1 MFKLP
6 KSNHSYASVMK
17 SPLKILALLLG
28 MALISEPSYAQ
39 SSGYKSDLKSDALS
53 TSQTTEFPASSNN
66 KPHYLVLALDTA
78 NSQSYGGACD
88 QSKKHSCDEL
98 VQDNILWDVEHPD
111 APYAK
116 HWLQKN
122 LDDLCSCTKD
132 PYETVNC
139 FQVQVNNKRKTWQE
153 AIVICKE
160 NK

>member
-6 KSNHSYASVMK
+6 KSKRSYANVMK
-17 SPLKILALLLG
+17 SPSALSALLLG
-28 MALISEPSYAQ
+28 MALTSDPARAQ
-39 SSGYKSDLKSDALS
+39 PDGYKSDLGRVSLS
-53 TSQTTEFPASSNN
+53 TSQKTGIQKSGNN
-66 KPHYLVLALDTA
+66 KSHYLVLAMDAA
-78 NSQSYGGACD
+78 NSQSSGGACD

-98 VQDNILWDVEHPD
+98 VQDNILWDAEHPD

-153 AIVICKE
+153 AIAICKAS
-160 NK
+160 K

>member
-1 MFKLP
+1 MFMLP
-6 KSNHSYASVMK
+6 KSKRSYANVMK
-17 SPLKILALLLG
+17 SHSTLSALLLG
-28 MALISEPSYAQ
+28 MALISDPALAQ
-39 SSGYKSDLKSDALS
+39 PNGYKSDLERVSLS
-53 TSQTTEFPASSNN
+53 TSQKAGIQTSGNN
-66 KPHYLVLALDTA
+66 KNHYLVLAMDAAT
-78 NSQSYGGACD
+78 SPSSGGACD

-98 VQDNILWDVEHPD
+98 VQDNILWDAEHPD

-153 AIVICKE
+153 AIAICRA

>member
-6 KSNHSYASVMK
+6 KSKHSYANVMK
-17 SPLKILALLLG
+17 SYSELLAFLLG
-28 MALISEPSYAQ
+28 VALISDPSQAQ
-39 SSGYKSDLKSDALS
+39 PNGYKPDLERVTFS
-53 TSQTTEFPASSNN
+53 TSQKTDFQASDNN
-66 KPHYLVLALDTA
+66 KSRNLVLALDAA
-78 NSQSYGGACD
+78 NSQSSGGACD

-98 VQDNILWDVEHPD
+98 VQDNILWDAEHPD

-153 AIVICKE
+153 AIAICKA

>member
-6 KSNHSYASVMK
+6 KSKRSYANVMK
-17 SPLKILALLLG
+17 SYSLLLAFFLG
-28 MALISEPSYAQ
+28 MALMPDPSQAQ
-39 SSGYKSDLKSDALS
+39 PNGYKSDLERVTFS
-53 TSQTTEFPASSNN
+53 TSQKADFEASGNN
-66 KPHYLVLALDTA
+66 KSRYLVLALDTA
-78 NSQSYGGACD
+78 NSQSSGGACD

-98 VQDNILWDVEHPD
+98 VQDNILWDAEHPD

-153 AIVICKE
+153 AIAICKE

>member
-1 MFKLP
+1 MCKLP
-6 KSNHSYASVMK
+6 KSNHSYANVTK
-17 SPLKILALLLG
+17 SLLTILALLLG
-28 MALISEPSYAQ
+28 MALISDPSLAQ

-53 TSQTTEFPASSNN
+53 ASQKKEFSASNN
-66 KPHYLVLALDTA
+66 NQSHYLFLALDTA
-78 NSQSYGGACD
+78 NSQSSGGACD
-88 QSKKHSCDEL
+88 QSKKHSYDVL

>member
-1 MFKLP
+1 
-6 KSNHSYASVMK
+6 
-17 SPLKILALLLG
+17 
-28 MALISEPSYAQ
+28 MALISDPAHAQ
-39 SSGYKSDLKSDALS
+39 SSGYKLDLKSDTLS
-53 TSQTTEFPASSNN
+53 TSQTTEFAASSNN
-66 KPHYLVLALDTA
+66 RSHYLVLALDA
-78 NSQSYGGACD
+78 ENSQSSGGACD

-139 FQVQVNNKRKTWQE
+139 FQVQVNNNRKTWQE
-153 AIVICKE
+153 SIAICKA

>member
-6 KSNHSYASVMK
+6 KSKRSYANVMK
-17 SPLKILALLLG
+17 SHSILSALLLG
-28 MALISEPSYAQ
+28 MALISDPALAQ
-39 SSGYKSDLKSDALS
+39 PNEYKSDLERASPS
-53 TSQTTEFPASSNN
+53 TSQKTGIQTSGNN
-66 KPHYLVLALDTA
+66 KNHYPVLAMDAAT
-78 NSQSYGGACD
+78 SQSSGGACD

-98 VQDNILWDVEHPD
+98 VQDNILWDAEHPD

-153 AIVICKE
+153 AIAICKA

>member
-6 KSNHSYASVMK
+6 KSKHSYANVMK
-17 SPLKILALLLG
+17 SHSALSAFLLG
-28 MALISEPSYAQ
+28 VALISDPSQAQ
-39 SSGYKSDLKSDALS
+39 PNWYKSDLEHVTFS
-53 TSQTTEFPASSNN
+53 TSQKTDFQTSGNN
-66 KPHYLVLALDTA
+66 KSRYQVLALDTV
-78 NSQSYGGACD
+78 NNQSSGGACD

-98 VQDNILWDVEHPD
+98 VQDNILWDAEHPD

-153 AIVICKE
+153 AIAICKA

>member
-6 KSNHSYASVMK
+6 KSTRSYANVMNSHSVI
-17 SPLKILALLLG
+17 SAFLLG
-28 MALISEPSYAQ
+28 VALMSGPSQAQ
-39 SSGYKSDLKSDALS
+39 PNWYKSDLEHVTFS
-53 TSQTTEFPASSNN
+53 TSQKKDSQASGNN
-66 KPHYLVLALDTA
+66 KSRYVVLALDTA
-78 NSQSYGGACD
+78 NSQSSGGACD

-98 VQDNILWDVEHPD
+98 VQDNILWDAEHPD

-153 AIVICKE
+153 AIAICKA

>member
-6 KSNHSYASVMK
+6 KSTRSYANVMK
-17 SPLKILALLLG
+17 SHSALSAFLLG
-28 MALISEPSYAQ
+28 AALISGPSQAQ
-39 SSGYKSDLKSDALS
+39 PNAYKTDLGRVTLS
-53 TSQTTEFPASSNN
+53 TSQKTDFQDSSNN
-66 KPHYLVLALDTA
+66 KSRYLVLALDTA
-78 NSQSYGGACD
+78 NSQSSGGACD

-98 VQDNILWDVEHPD
+98 VQDNILWDAEHPD

-153 AIVICKE
+153 AIAICKA

>member
-1 MFKLP
+1 MFKLL
-6 KSNHSYASVMK
+6 KSKCSYANVIK
-17 SPLKILALLLG
+17 SASALSALLLG
-28 MALISEPSYAQ
+28 MALISDPAPAQ
-39 SSGYKSDLKSDALS
+39 PNGYKSDLERIPLS
-53 TSQTTEFPASSNN
+53 ISQKTGLQTSRNN
-66 KPHYLVLALDTA
+66 KPHYLVLAMDAA
-78 NSQSYGGACD
+78 NSQSSGGACD

-98 VQDNILWDVEHPD
+98 VQDNILWDAEHPD

-153 AIVICKE
+153 AIAICKA

>member
-1 MFKLP
+1 MFNLL
-6 KSNHSYASVMK
+6 KSKRSYANVMK
-17 SPLKILALLLG
+17 SPSALSALLLG
-28 MALISEPSYAQ
+28 MALTSDPARAQ
-39 SSGYKSDLKSDALS
+39 PDGYKSDLGRVSLS
-53 TSQTTEFPASSNN
+53 TSQKTGIQTSGNN
-66 KPHYLVLALDTA
+66 KSHYPVLAMDAA
-78 NSQSYGGACD
+78 NSQSSGGACD

-98 VQDNILWDVEHPD
+98 VQDNILWDAEHPD

-153 AIVICKE
+153 AIAICKT

>member
-6 KSNHSYASVMK
+6 KSNLSCANIMK
-17 SPLKILALLLG
+17 SILAISALLFV
-28 MALISEPSYAQ
+28 MTLISDSTHAQPSD
-39 SSGYKSDLKSDALS
+39 YKSDLKIATFSI
-53 TSQTTEFPASSNN
+53 SQAEDFRAFNNN
-66 KPHYLVLALDTA
+66 KSHYLILALDTA
-78 NSQSYGGACD
+78 NSQSSGSACD

-98 VQDNILWDVEHPD
+98 VQDNILWDAEHPD

-153 AIVICKE
+153 AIAICKA